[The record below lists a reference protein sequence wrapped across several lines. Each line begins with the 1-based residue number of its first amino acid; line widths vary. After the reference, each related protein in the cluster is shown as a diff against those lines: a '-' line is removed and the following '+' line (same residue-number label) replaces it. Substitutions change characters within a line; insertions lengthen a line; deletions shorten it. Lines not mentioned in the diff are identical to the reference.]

1 VDLIEG
7 TDVPTVRTFPDK
19 FISERYILPTAGRIH
34 LIWDLQYTSSSFASF
49 SNWEIERLRAM
60 YDKTKS
66 FVFYSGL
73 NTVFNIRVGRIDSSV
88 CVIKCPDNRKAVFYT
103 PQPSA
108 YITGYNHYNCTYN
121 FKVSDPG
128 NATPNPLTDVL
139 RVSAPA

>member
-1 VDLIEG
+1 MDLIDG
-7 TDVPTVRTFPDK
+7 TDVPSVRTFPDK
-19 FISERYILPTAGRIH
+19 FISERYILPCTGRIH

-60 YDKTKS
+60 YEKTKS

-103 PQPSA
+103 PQPAA
-108 YITGYNHYNCTYN
+108 YISGYNHYNCTYH
-121 FKVSDPG
+121 FKVC
-128 NATPNPLTDVL
+128 
-139 RVSAPA
+139 